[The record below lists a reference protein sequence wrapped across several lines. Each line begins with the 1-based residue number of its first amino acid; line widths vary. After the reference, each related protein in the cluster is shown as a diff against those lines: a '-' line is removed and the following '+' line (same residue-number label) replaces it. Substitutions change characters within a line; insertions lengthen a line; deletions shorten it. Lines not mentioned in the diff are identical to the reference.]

1 MREFN
6 ITQNITNKETKV
18 VDTYLGELG
27 KLCLI
32 SADEEA
38 ALAKRIKQG
47 DHAALNRLVQANLR
61 FVVSVAKK
69 YQHQGMPL
77 SDLIS
82 EGNLGLLQA
91 ARKFDETRGFK
102 FISYAV
108 WWIRQSIL
116 AALTEHSRMIR
127 LPMNKINDIS
137 KVNKAVAAMEQE
149 LYYRPSA
156 EQLAGFL
163 HMTVEKV
170 DGILAAAPKV
180 SSLDAPFGED
190 DDYSRYDR
198 LDMHG
203 EPTDEALMA
212 EDAMIE
218 IRLILQNLNEREQS
232 VINMLFGL
240 TGGVEIP
247 PEDIAVRLG
256 LTRER
261 VRQIRK
267 AALQK
272 LRNRK
277 QTDTHDHR

>member
-1 MREFN
+1 MIRDLN
-6 ITQNITNKETKV
+6 ITQNNTNKETKAV
-18 VDTYLGELG
+18 ETYLGELG
-27 KLCLI
+27 RLRLI
-32 SADEEA
+32 SPEEEA
-38 ALAKRIKQG
+38 ALARRIKQG
-47 DHAALNRLVQANLR
+47 DHAALDRLVQANLR

-82 EGNLGLLQA
+82 EGNLGLIQA

-127 LPMNKINDIS
+127 LPMNKVNDIS
-137 KVNKAVAAMEQE
+137 KVNKAVAVLEQE
-149 LYYRPSA
+149 LYHRPSA
-156 EQLAGFL
+156 EQVAGFL
-163 HMTVEKV
+163 QMSIEKV

-180 SSLDAPFGED
+180 SSLDAPFGEE
-190 DDYSRYDR
+190 DDYSPYDR
-198 LDMHG
+198 LNMHG
-203 EPTDEALMA
+203 EPTDGSLMA
-212 EDAMIE
+212 EDAQLE
-218 IRLILQNLNEREQS
+218 IWLTLQNLNERERS
-232 VINMLFGL
+232 VIDMSFGL
-240 TGGVEIP
+240 TSGTEIP
-247 PEDIAVRLG
+247 PEDIAASLG

-267 AALQK
+267 AAIQK

-277 QTDTHDHR
+277 QTD